1 MHIERLKYKNWLML
15 LALAQIAA
23 LLLYLNA
30 NVVNVGAMGT
40 ALPILVAYVFLSIL
54 LFSFFWLQKSL
65 YVRPHLFLFLS
76 LIGWIAFRV
85 VVDLGDLEYLKQIT
99 VATTGGMVLF
109 YLLGAFLS
117 VSMHSMLN
125 FHVSSWLPKLV
136 LVLFLTILCWT
147 IYKFSQRM
155 HPQLFYLTGVDGN
168 YQRSGNFLT
177 ISFIIVSFVFLIQTL
192 EFTKKNT
199 RNFGFLIW
207 TSVYTLSAFIAI
219 AASQLFGS
227 NSATAIV
234 SGMYLITLVMA
245 LSGIRRVLYFK
256 YLRNELALPWSK
268 ALLIRLSLVSL
279 LGSIFFIASLV
290 VIVFAADFDLSSIR
304 LLGFGTGA
312 NTSLISRIEILA
324 EHGAIQA
331 GYAPFWGNINVAY
344 LTTGSSAKTLH
355 SLFPHVLANLG
366 VVGFSVIIALFLSVS
381 LQLHREIKLK
391 PALNVSSF
399 KVKIISIYSFLVI
412 VFIISF
418 SSIATG
424 FSWAVLWFS
433 LGLISKPFG
442 FRFHEKYS
450 YYSH

>member
-1 MHIERLKYKNWLML
+1 MHIERLKYRNWLMF

-30 NVVNVGAMGT
+30 NIVNVGAMGT
-40 ALPILVAYVFLSIL
+40 ALSILVAYIFLSML

-65 YVRPHLFLFLS
+65 YVRPHLFLFL
-76 LIGWIAFRV
+76 LLVGWVAFRV
-85 VVDLGDLEYLKQIT
+85 VIDLGDLEYLKQIT

-125 FHVSSWLPKLV
+125 SQVSSWLTKLV

-147 IYKFSQRM
+147 SYKFSQRM
-155 HPQLFYLTGVDGN
+155 HPQLFYLLGVDGN
-168 YQRSGNFLT
+168 YQRSGNFLS
-177 ISFIIVSFVFLIQTL
+177 ISFIVISFAFLIQSL
-192 EFTKKNT
+192 ASFNNKAW
-199 RNFGFLIW
+199 RVSLFFW
-207 TSVYTLSAFIAI
+207 TSVYTVSAFIAI
-219 AASQLFGS
+219 AVSQLFGS
-227 NSATAIV
+227 NSATAII
-234 SGMYLITLVMA
+234 SGMYLITFVIV

-268 ALLIRLSLVSL
+268 ALMIRLSSVSV
-279 LGSIFFIASLV
+279 LGLIFFIASLV
-290 VIVFAADFDLSSIR
+290 VIVLLADFDLSSIR
-304 LLGFGTGA
+304 LLGFGTGT
-312 NTSLISRIEILA
+312 NTSLMSRIEILA

-366 VVGFSVIIALFLSVS
+366 FIGFSVILALFLSV
-381 LQLHREIKLK
+381 LFQLYREIKLE
-391 PALNVSSF
+391 PVLNFSSF
-399 KVKIISIYSFLVI
+399 KVKIISIYSLLVI
-412 VFIISF
+412 VFVISF

-450 YYSH
+450 HYSH